1 MSRPRILALIT
12 FVAFVAWT
20 VYLCRGYNYL
30 TFFQP
35 ILSSGPGIQV
45 LTDLTIAQSL
55 ILIWMFR
62 DAGKA
67 GRTFWPYLLI
77 TVAFGSFGPL
87 LYLILGK
94 DSAGAGGK
102 V

>member
-1 MSRPRILALIT
+1 MSLPRLLSLIT
-12 FVAFVAWT
+12 FLAFAAWT
-20 VYLCRGYNYL
+20 AYLCRGYNYL
-30 TFFQP
+30 TFFHP
-35 ILSSGPGIQV
+35 VLSSGPGIQV

-67 GRTFWPYLLI
+67 GRKFWPYLLI
-77 TVAFGSFGPL
+77 TAAFGSFGPL

-94 DSAGAGGK
+94 NSEEA
-102 V
+102 